1 MTIFYYSFIILAL
14 LACLTVSFRIK
25 KQQYLILYLFVIVLL
40 SLLAGLRYD
49 NADYENYLEIFK
61 NPWEVSLDKGFSA
74 FVLIVRWFTTSPIY
88 MFLPVA
94 IIAVSLDRKSV
105 V

>member
-49 NADYENYLEIFK
+49 NADYENYLQMPK
-61 NPWEVSLDKGFSA
+61 NPYQEKLPTGF
-74 FVLIVRWFTTSPIY
+74 
-88 MFLPVA
+88 
-94 IIAVSLDRKSV
+94 
-105 V
+105 